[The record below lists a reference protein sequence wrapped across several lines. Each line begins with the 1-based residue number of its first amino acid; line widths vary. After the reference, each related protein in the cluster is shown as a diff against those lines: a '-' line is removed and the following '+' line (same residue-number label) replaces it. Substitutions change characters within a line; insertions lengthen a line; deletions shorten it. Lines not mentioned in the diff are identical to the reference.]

1 MNNHIVKRNNFTSI
15 ALSLAIVLTGIVIT
29 FFGFQY
35 AKGLGSILII
45 SGIISL
51 SLCKKTLVHS
61 STGYKMLSYTYFFPK
76 IEKERIKNMCEK
88 RDFDKLKSITQSEQG
103 LQMDIYL
110 SKNGEYGAIQLYEYI
125 PYKYETCSPLYEY
138 EGEDAKR
145 LSHYIRTLSV

>member
-15 ALSLAIVLTGIVIT
+15 ALSLAIVLAGIVIT

-35 AKGLGSILII
+35 AKGFGSILII

-76 IEKERIKNMCEK
+76 IEKERIKNMCEN
-88 RDFDKLKSITQSEQG
+88 RDFDKLKSITHIFHTNTKHAPLCTSTRVKMLRDYPTTSE
-103 LQMDIYL
+103 LYL
-110 SKNGEYGAIQLYEYI
+110 
-125 PYKYETCSPLYEY
+125 C
-138 EGEDAKR
+138 R
-145 LSHYIRTLSV
+145 